1 MLDTCRYRII
11 LLLLLYCCCCKS
23 RHGRRTLHVLT
34 TDIKP
39 ESSLNFGSLAWVIL
53 PNHPYKPQEADE
65 EHKYLFCN
73 VLVTILSCP
82 WWTFFACSSKFT
94 LLFLTKVKF
103 LVPSKKHKAFN
114 LRLLRRGGSND
125 FAGRILRHPRF
136 SLHELIHSSLSHIH
150 SSSVDCCLT
159 AGVYIKTACLSTGKT
174 WRKYYYD
181 GDLATSPEGWYL
193 YHWTEARWLFLP
205 LVAWCWLAWWWLRD
219 WCK

>member
-1 MLDTCRYRII
+1 MGYSP
-11 LLLLLYCCCCKS
+11 KS
-23 RHGRRTLHVLT
+23 SIQAAGSRR
-34 TDIKP
+34 
-39 ESSLNFGSLAWVIL
+39 GA
-53 PNHPYKPQEADE
+53 Y
-65 EHKYLFCN
+65 KYLFCN
-73 VLVTILSCP
+73 VLVSILSCP

-103 LVPSKKHKAFN
+103 LVPSKKHKALN
-114 LRLLRRGGSND
+114 LRLLWRGGSND

-136 SLHELIHSSLSHIH
+136 FLHELIHSSLSHIH

-205 LVAWCWLAWWWLRD
+205 LVLTRVVVASRLV
-219 WCK
+219 